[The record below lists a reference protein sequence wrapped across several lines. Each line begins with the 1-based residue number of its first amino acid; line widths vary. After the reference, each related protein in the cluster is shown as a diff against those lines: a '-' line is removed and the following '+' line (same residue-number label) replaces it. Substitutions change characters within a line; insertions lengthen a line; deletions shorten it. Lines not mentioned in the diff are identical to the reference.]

1 MVKRLISAVTVIA
14 IISSMI
20 TTSVFARTITVT
32 DTSKEYTNTIAE
44 EELAETV
51 NYDTSIYN
59 GDRGYLLEETFSG
72 GENAVYGW
80 DLDTRGGGLGGNE
93 WSTFQ
98 LTDTSDSEAVSM
110 TRHFMPHKGGTI
122 TFESCVV
129 PTGIED
135 GFYYELTG
143 LGKRIFKF
151 ITYNGNLCLEDRNGT
166 LTRLTKYNVNERIP
180 VKAYIDFDS
189 QAATISV
196 NGRNVG
202 EFGFA
207 ENCTQID
214 TLCISTSKENEM
226 TVVLEY
232 FFLYFNYII
241 NDTFMHG
248 GEGVTPDEWTLKT
261 DSVYSG
267 IKYDTGMYY
276 PDTYAYV
283 LDDRTT
289 VDGIELTRNFA
300 ELTDDFVYEVFFLI
314 KEKRDGITL
323 TLDNENNDIIK
334 IQSKDN
340 NLVLNGSE
348 TLVKDFMPN
357 FWYKLQITAYPSRG
371 MADVCINYKTIL
383 KGYELGK
390 KCAFNK
396 IGFSTDVKR
405 RNELRIDDVILYKK
419 IELPD
424 DYVKKPEIVR
434 AKDGVSVGMQHY
446 AMWNEG
452 SHYGWDKLNSFADRI
467 PYMGHYNERSS
478 EAADW
483 IIKYEVEHGIDFA
496 VYDWHRPN
504 NSGWKGINN
513 PIKLP
518 TRYQALYQGYFNSE
532 YSDCR
537 DFAILYSAISKAN
550 LGGIEDWKD
559 NIAPYLV
566 EYFFKDSRYKK
577 INNRPLFYVYNPQ
590 SFIDCLGGFDKAC
603 EAVEYLEQLCIDN
616 GMAGVRMMW
625 DGSSGVTEDIVNL
638 PGGYAYAYAQVGANY
653 ERELENNL
661 NVENRFKNPIK
672 SIAMGWNRN
681 PWQTDSTSRYFLT
694 PEEIGK
700 LSDTFMNEYKTWE
713 SEGIDRDKVL
723 MYTCWDEYG
732 EGHFFNPTRVAG
744 FETLNEIRNA
754 ITDEGKKDT
763 EDLPDSLSIARMSS
777 LYQPNRRA
785 LMDHQLD
792 FPDSPSFLQT
802 IDEDELFKVYEFDFS
817 DSAAAEN
824 WEVFQD
830 AENLHWEDGALKFNS
845 TARDVGIALYGLNIP
860 ADNIAY
866 ARVTSNT
873 PGGGTGM
880 LFYQTTVD
888 TEMGTGGKRFN
899 LIQSGKDWET
909 NLGKAYNSDKLQGN
923 ITGLRWDPVDDP
935 PVGTEF
941 AIKKIELLAYI
952 PSQEYLDSIAEYE
965 KLISVKDYYKV
976 TYMGTAI
983 TRVVDPF
990 LRNDNMYISA
1000 WQFLRD
1006 VGCKVTFSWNDKTLT
1021 AERDGCT
1028 VVMKDQS
1035 DVITVNGV
1043 ERKIPDICYYGGP
1056 EWYNYGNFFVPL
1068 RSIIEVLGGSV
1079 VYNDSTRTANVSFP
1093 VKSDGFDYANSRDL
1107 TKPMSFMFD
1116 TRADFEG
1123 WTTNSH
1129 IAAKSLK
1136 KGNLRL
1142 SINGN
1147 DPMMFSSSLNIK
1159 AEDYNFV
1166 RVRMK
1171 NQTAARSAVLLF
1183 ITTDDKTWGGKKKF
1197 YFNISANDKDTK
1209 EYIVDLRN
1217 SAWEGTITQLRFDP
1231 VDAAFDIRG
1240 NVYIDSIEFLE
1251 SLDE

>member
-1 MVKRLISAVTVIA
+1 MIKRCISAITVIA
-14 IISSMI
+14 IINALIS
-20 TTSVFARTITVT
+20 TSVLAGVLTVT
-32 DTSKEYTNTIAE
+32 DTSKEYTNVIAE
-44 EELAETV
+44 DELAKTV

-72 GENAVYGW
+72 GRNAVYGW
-80 DLDTRGGGLGGNE
+80 DLDTRGGDLGGGE
-93 WSTFQ
+93 WSRFQ
-98 LTDTSDSEAVSM
+98 LTDTSDCDVVSM

-122 TFESCVV
+122 TFESCIV
-129 PTGIED
+129 PNGMED

-143 LGKRIFKF
+143 LEKRILKF
-151 ITYNGNLCLEDRNGT
+151 ITYSGNLCLEDKDGA
-166 LTRLTKYNVNERIP
+166 LIKLVKYDVNERIP
-180 VKAYIDFDS
+180 VKAYIDFNRQS
-189 QAATISV
+189 ARISI
-196 NGRNVG
+196 NGKTVG
-202 EFGFA
+202 EYKFA
-207 ENCTQID
+207 EKCTQVD

-232 FFLYFNYII
+232 FYLYFNYII

-248 GEGVTPDEWTLKT
+248 NEGVTPDEWTLKT

-289 VDGIELTRNFA
+289 VDAVELTRSF
-300 ELTDDFVYEVFFLI
+300 EDIRDDFVYEVFFLI
-314 KEKRDGITL
+314 KEKQDGVTL
-323 TLDNENNDIIK
+323 TLGNGTNDIIK
-334 IQSKDN
+334 IQSKNN
-340 NLVLNGSE
+340 NLVLNNSE
-348 TLVKDFMPN
+348 TLVEDFLPN
-357 FWYKLQITAYPSRG
+357 FWYKLQVVAYPSKG
-371 MADVCINYKTIL
+371 TADICINYKTIL
-383 KGYELGK
+383 KDYVFNK
-390 KCAFNK
+390 SVFNK

-405 RNELRIDDVILYKK
+405 KNELRIDDVMFYKK

-424 DYVKKPEIVR
+424 DYVKRPETVK
-434 AKDGVSVGMQHY
+434 AKDGVHVGMQHY

-467 PYMGHYNERSS
+467 PYMGHYNERSP

-504 NSGWKGINN
+504 NSGWGGINS

-518 TRYQALYQGYFNSE
+518 TRYHALYQGYFNAE

-537 DFAILYSAISKAN
+537 DFAILYSSISEDS
-550 LGGIEDWKD
+550 LGGIDDWKD

-566 EYFFKDSRYKK
+566 EYFFKDPRYKK
-577 INNRPLFYVYNPQ
+577 VNNRPLLYVYNPQ
-590 SFIDCLGGFDKAC
+590 KLIDCLGGLDQVY
-603 EAVEYLEQLCIDN
+603 EAIEYLDQLCIES
-616 GMAGVRMMW
+616 GMDGVRIMW
-625 DGSSGVTEDIVNL
+625 DGSSGITDDIVNL
-638 PGGYAYAYAQVGANY
+638 PGGYAYAYAQIGTNY

-661 NVENRFKNPIK
+661 QVENRFKNPIK

-681 PWQTDSTSRYFLT
+681 PWQTDSASRYFLT

-700 LSDTFMNEYKTWE
+700 LSDTFIKEYKTWD
-713 SEGIDRDKVL
+713 SKGIDRDKVL

-754 ITDEGKKDT
+754 ITDAGKKDT
-763 EDLPDSLSIARMSS
+763 EDLPDSLSIARMGS

-802 IDEDELFKVYEFDFS
+802 ISEDELFKVYEIDFS
-817 DSAAAEN
+817 DPSSADK

-830 AENLHWEDGALKFNS
+830 AENLRWENGALKFNS

-860 ADNIAY
+860 ADGIAY
-866 ARVTSNT
+866 ARVISNT

-888 TEMGTGGKRFN
+888 ENMGTGGKRFN
-899 LIQSGKDWET
+899 IGQSGKEWET
-909 NLGKAYNSDKLQGN
+909 NLGKVYDMDKLKGN

-941 AIKKIELLAYI
+941 AIKKIELLGYS
-952 PSQEYLDSIAEYE
+952 PSQEYLDSVEEYE
-965 KLISVKDYYKV
+965 KLIAMKDYYKV
-976 TYMGTAI
+976 TYMGVPT

-990 LRNDNMYISA
+990 LRNDKMYVSM

-1021 AERDGCT
+1021 VERDGYT
-1028 VVMKDQS
+1028 IVMKDQS
-1035 DVITVNGV
+1035 DIITVNGV
-1043 ERKIPDICYYGGP
+1043 VKKLPDICYYGGP
-1056 EWYNYGNFFVPL
+1056 SWYNYGNFFAPL
-1068 RSIIEVLGGSV
+1068 RAIVEAMGGSV
-1079 VYNDSTRTANVSFP
+1079 NYDDSIRTADVSFP
-1093 VKSDGFDYANSRDL
+1093 LKSDGFDYATSRDAS
-1107 TKPMSFMFD
+1107 KPMSFMFD

-1123 WTTNSH
+1123 WTTNNQ
-1129 IAAKSLK
+1129 ITAKSLK

-1142 SINGN
+1142 SVNGN
-1147 DPMMFSSSLNIK
+1147 DPIMFSSTLNVN
-1159 AEDYNFV
+1159 AEDYNFM

-1171 NQTAARSAVLLF
+1171 NQTSARNAVLFF
-1183 ITTDDKTWGGKKKF
+1183 ITTEDGAWGGKKKF
-1197 YFNISANDKDTK
+1197 YLNISANDKDTK
-1209 EYIVDLRN
+1209 EYVVDLRD
-1217 SAWEGTITQLRFDP
+1217 SAWEGTIKQLRFDP
-1231 VDAAFDIRG
+1231 VDAASVIQG